1 MTVTFFRSVIYFL
14 AFGWAVVIGGMST
27 LIEGGDL
34 GRLMA
39 QEGTAAQ
46 KGPALDTQEES
57 IPRRSGDETVAGF
70 DCPEGFSVDLFAA
83 EPMVRQPIGCA
94 WDDAGRL
101 WIAENE
107 TYSERQVNF
116 HPDLKDRIVILNDT
130 DGDGRADQRKVF
142 HEELQRLTSVEI
154 GYGGVW
160 AMAPP
165 SLYFIPDAD
174 GDDVPDGPAEVVL
187 DGFDAD
193 SVRHNLAN
201 GLKWGPDGWLYGRHG
216 ILAGGKVG
224 PPDATEAER
233 VAVGPGIW
241 RYHPVEKRC
250 EMVTHGTTNPWGS
263 DWDAHGNLFFINTV
277 IGHLWHAIPN
287 AHLQRMYGEDA
298 DPHIYQ
304 LLPQVADHVHWN
316 SSAET
321 WSDIRKIGISPET
334 DKAGGGH
341 AHVGMMIYQGANWPE
356 AYRHQLYTINYHG
369 KRINRERLERQ
380 GAGYVGKHQPDLF
393 QVEDP
398 WFRGIDLVSGPEG
411 AVYLLDWSDIGECH
425 DDDGIHR
432 SSGRIYRLRYG
443 KAQWDRK
450 ALGGLSDLELIERLA
465 DEDVWHRRMAR
476 RVLVDRNHAGK
487 LSQEAIERLKTVAS
501 LKTDG
506 DPGRL
511 ESLWTLASLG
521 EATPEWL
528 MIRLTSSLQ
537 GSYRSVGDAS
547 YRIACLRLLLD
558 RPTDDP
564 AVGKTVWRYCQ
575 EETDPLGWLYA
586 AALVG
591 NVRSEEVWGI
601 LASLLAKVDLEKDR
615 DYPAVLWSGMKD
627 HVSRQR
633 GKGLELLNGP
643 GMKSMDR
650 WIARRL
656 ASDWQHDL
664 SIREGIADWLA
675 SGNRSEE
682 RAHAVLLGMLDALQG
697 RRRVEMPE
705 RWRGADAQLRRSVS
719 PEIQSALDRLGLLMA
734 DGVAE
739 GQLMELVSDS
749 GVPINQRREAIRSLS
764 EARSSGLR
772 ERLKPLLADR
782 DLGRDAIVALGM
794 TGQNEAWDDLLEV
807 FPRLPAP
814 GRRAAIETLAANRT
828 GMIRLVDS
836 IEEGVIARDE
846 VPAAT
851 LRQLHWSGDP
861 ALQGRLEKLW
871 PAMQWLTEEGR
882 QRMAALADELTE
894 ESVSEGN
901 ATAGR
906 ALWNKHCASC
916 HKLFGEGGAIGP
928 ELTGAQRGNIRYWI
942 ENIADPSASV
952 ADRFRVSL
960 FLLRD
965 GRIVTG
971 VPLQEDPQV
980 ILVQTPTERTRVL
993 KEDLEERRASTKSLM
1008 PDGLMDLMTA
1018 QERQDLMKYLMSPI
1032 QVTAAP

>member
-1 MTVTFFRSVIYFL
+1 MVTSFRFADCVSAYR
-14 AFGWAVVIGGMST
+14 WAAMIGVAAIVIGG
-27 LIEGGDL
+27 GDL
-34 GRLMA
+34 CGLVA
-39 QEGTAAQ
+39 QDDTAIN
-46 KGPALDTQEES
+46 TQDET
-57 IPRRSGDETVAGF
+57 IPRRSGDETASGF

-94 WDDAGRL
+94 WDDRGRL

-116 HPDLKDRIVILNDT
+116 HPDLKDRIVILSDS
-130 DGDGRADQRKVF
+130 DGDGRADLRKVF

-154 GYGGVW
+154 GYGGIW

-174 GDDVPDGPAEVVL
+174 GDDVPDGPAQVML

-193 SVRHNLAN
+193 AVRHNLAN

-224 PPDATEAER
+224 PPGATEAER
-233 VAVGPGIW
+233 VAIGPGIW

-356 AYRHQLYTINYHG
+356 PYRHQLYTINYHG
-369 KRINRERLERQ
+369 KRFNRERLVRE
-380 GAGYVGKHQPDLF
+380 GAGFVGKHQPDLF

-411 AVYLLDWSDIGECH
+411 AVYVLDWSDIGECH

-443 KAQWDRK
+443 MAGWDRK
-450 ALGGLSDLELIERLA
+450 ALGGVSDPELIDRLA
-465 DEDVWHRRMAR
+465 HEDVWHRRMAR
-476 RVLVDRNHAGK
+476 RILVDRKHAGTISK
-487 LSQEAIERLKTVAS
+487 EAIERLKTVAS

-506 DPGRL
+506 DTGRL
-511 ESLWTLASLG
+511 EALWTLASMG

-528 MIRLTSSLQ
+528 MIRLASSLQ
-537 GSYRSVGDAS
+537 DSYRTAGDAS

-558 RPTDDP
+558 RPTEDP
-564 AVGKTVWRYCQ
+564 AVARTVLRYCQ
-575 EETDPLGWLYA
+575 EESDSLGWMYA
-586 AALVG
+586 ASMVG
-591 NVRSEEVWGI
+591 NIRSQDVWEI
-601 LASLLAKVDLEKDR
+601 LATLAAKANVEGDR
-615 DYPAVLWSGMKD
+615 DYPAVLWSGMKE
-627 HVSRQR
+627 HVARQR
-633 GKGLELLNGP
+633 GKAMELLSKP
-643 GMKSMDR
+643 GMKSIDR

-656 ASDWQHDL
+656 ASDWQHDQ
-664 SIREGIADWLA
+664 SVRQGIADWLGSA
-675 SGNRSEE
+675 DRSEE
-682 RAHAVLLGMLDALQG
+682 RALAVLQGMLDALQG

-705 RWRGADAQLRRSVS
+705 GWRRADAQLRRESS

-739 GQLMELVSDS
+739 GQLMELVGDS
-749 GVPINQRREAIRSLS
+749 KVPINQRREAIRSLS

-772 ERLKPLLADR
+772 ERLKPMLADR
-782 DLGRDAIVALGM
+782 DLGCDAIVALGR
-794 TGQNEAWDDLLEV
+794 TGEVEAWDDLLEV
-807 FPRLPAP
+807 FSRLQSP
-814 GRRAAIETLAANRT
+814 GRRAAIETLAANRS
-828 GMIRLVDS
+828 GMVRLVDA
-836 IEEGVIARDE
+836 IEKGSIARDE

-861 ALQGRLEKLW
+861 ALQGRLETLW

-882 QRMAALADELTE
+882 QRMAALEIELTE
-894 ESVSEGN
+894 DSVAKGD
-901 ATAGR
+901 AVAGR

-952 ADRFRVSL
+952 VDRFRVSL

-971 VPLQEDPQV
+971 VPLQEDSQM
-980 ILVQTPTERTRVL
+980 ILVQTPTEQTRVL
-993 KEDLEERRASTKSLM
+993 KEDLDERRASTKSLM
-1008 PDGLMDLMTA
+1008 PDGLMELMTA
-1018 QERQDLMKYLMSPI
+1018 EQRKDLMKYLMSPI
-1032 QVTAAP
+1032 QVMAAP